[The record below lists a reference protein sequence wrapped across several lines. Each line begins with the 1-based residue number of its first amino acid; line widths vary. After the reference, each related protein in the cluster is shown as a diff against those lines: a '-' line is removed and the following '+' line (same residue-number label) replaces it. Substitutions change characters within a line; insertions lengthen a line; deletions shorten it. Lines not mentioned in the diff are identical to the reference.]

1 MRTKT
6 TLLPSLFLLV
16 VVAAPV
22 GGQSLAEFEESVTEH
37 SLANGMEFIIV
48 ERHEVPVVSFYVH
61 ADVGGVEEQVG
72 QTGLAHMFEH
82 MAFKGTSRIGTKD
95 FEKEKAALAK
105 VDQAYAAWQVERHK
119 RGQADP
125 EKLKQLEAAFREAQK
140 EADQYVESNEFA
152 QAVEENGGVGLNAGT
167 GYDSTVYLFN
177 LPSNKLELWFSLESA
192 RFIDPVLREFYKER
206 DVVIEERRLRVESQP
221 VGNLVEEFLSVA
233 YKSHPY
239 GRALGGWR
247 SDLENFTRQQ
257 AKQFFRAY
265 YVPSNLTAVIVGD
278 VDPQETIR
286 LAEIYFGRI
295 PAGTPPQPVW
305 TEEPPQQGER
315 RTVVHAQAQPFL
327 LIGYHKPDV
336 RHPDDAVFNAVQDI
350 LAGGRTSRLYRSL
363 VQDKKMAAVA
373 SGFPGFPGQ
382 KYPNLFVFFAVA
394 APGHTNEENEEA
406 MLAEIDR
413 LKTELVTEE
422 ELERVKRRARA
433 QLVQQ
438 LDSNSGLAGQLASYQ
453 VQTGDWRN
461 LFRRLEAID
470 KVTREDIQRVAQT
483 YFTDRNR
490 TVGYLVPEEAASDD
504 AGN

>member
-1 MRTKT
+1 
-6 TLLPSLFLLV
+6 
-16 VVAAPV
+16 
-22 GGQSLAEFEESVTEH
+22 
-37 SLANGMEFIIV
+37 
-48 ERHEVPVVSFYVH
+48 
-61 ADVGGVEEQVG
+61 
-72 QTGLAHMFEH
+72 